1 MSLRAKFILYLLFIH
16 LVFCSVTVWLLRD
29 QRPWLLAVEGFFLI
43 SFIFG
48 LVLVRRL
55 FEPIR
60 LIRSGIEFIQASEF
74 GTRFR
79 EVGQSDLDPLIRVY
93 NAMADHLREERIRS
107 EEQEHFLGRIIGGS
121 PSGIL
126 TLDLEGRVSM
136 ANDSAVRL
144 LGAERGT
151 LVDRRLEELGPFARD
166 LSRLETDS
174 SSVLTLD
181 GRRRVKCQ
189 ALTFMDRGFTR
200 RFLLMDEL
208 TEELHRTEKAAYEK
222 LIRVMSHE
230 VNNTTG
236 AVGSLLDSCLGY
248 GSQIGEADRADF
260 IQAISVAISRTG
272 RMNLFMQNFADVI
285 RLPAPARQ
293 KSDLAELI
301 SEVAVL
307 LREDS
312 ARRRVTWDLRL
323 EEGIPLINLDPVQIE
338 QVLIN
343 IFKNALEAIGEE
355 GVVTVRLSLQRGRP
369 VLVVADTG
377 EGFTAE
383 TRANLFTPFY
393 STKTDGQG
401 IGLTLIREIL
411 IRHGFDF
418 SLERSGAGLT
428 EFTII
433 F

>member
-1 MSLRAKFILYLLFIH
+1 MSLRTKFILYLLFIH
-16 LVFCSVTVWLLRD
+16 LVFCAVTVWLLRD
-29 QRPWLLAVEGFFLI
+29 QRPWLLAVEAFFLL
-43 SFIFG
+43 SFITG

-79 EVGQSDLDPLIRVY
+79 EVGQGDLDPLIRVY

-107 EEQEHFLGRIIGGS
+107 EEQEHFLHRIISGS

-136 ANDSAVRL
+136 ANAAAARL
-144 LGAERGT
+144 LGRERDQLTGRP
-151 LVDRRLEELGPFARD
+151 LAELGPFARD
-166 LSRLETDS
+166 LSRLEDDGAD
-174 SSVLTLD
+174 VLTLD

-236 AVGSLLDSCLGY
+236 AVGSLLDSCLSY
-248 GSQIGEADRADF
+248 GSQIGEDDREDF
-260 IQAISVAISRTG
+260 VRAISVAISRTG
-272 RMNLFMQNFADVI
+272 RMNQFMQNFADVI

-293 KSDLAELI
+293 ETDLGELI
-301 SEVAVL
+301 NEVALL
-307 LREDS
+307 LREES
-312 ARRRVTWDLRL
+312 ARRRVTWNLQL
-323 EEGIPLINLDPVQIE
+323 EDGLPRISLDPLQLE

-343 IFKNALEAIGEE
+343 IFKNALEAIGEDGE
-355 GVVTVRLSLQRGRP
+355 ITVRLALHRGRP
-369 VLVVADTG
+369 VLLVADSG

-383 TRANLFTPFY
+383 TRANLFAPFY
-393 STKTDGQG
+393 STKAEGQG

-418 SLERSGAGLT
+418 SLERSEAGLT
-428 EFTII
+428 EFTIR